1 MTNVSKRTIDYYTNI
16 GLLEA
21 QRSTSNYRYYTK
33 ETIEKLMMIKEFKKQ
48 KMSLEEIKK
57 QFHKQDSCELS
68 LEELKEKLQGLE
80 KDVSEIIE
88 LIKNKKISKE
98 DITKKHISHES
109 ISLIQSLLVL
119 LL

>member
-33 ETIEKLMMIKEFKKQ
+33 EAIQKLTTIKELKSQ
-48 KMSLEEIKK
+48 KLSLDEIKK
-57 QFHKQDSCELS
+57 IFHEQNACEVS
-68 LEELKEKLQGLE
+68 LGELKEKLQGLE
-80 KDVSEIIE
+80 KDVTEIIE
-88 LIKNKKISKE
+88 LIQRQKISKD
-98 DITKKHISHES
+98 DIAKKHISHES
-109 ISLIQSLLVL
+109 ISLIQSLLIL

>member
-33 ETIEKLMMIKEFKKQ
+33 EAIQKLTTIKELKSQ
-48 KMSLEEIKK
+48 KLSLDEIKK
-57 QFHKQDSCELS
+57 IFHEQNACEFS
-68 LEELKEKLQGLE
+68 LGELKEKLQGLE
-80 KDVSEIIE
+80 KDVTEIIE
-88 LIKNKKISKE
+88 LIQRQKISKD
-98 DITKKHISHES
+98 DIAKKHISHES
-109 ISLIQSLLVL
+109 ISLIQSLLIL